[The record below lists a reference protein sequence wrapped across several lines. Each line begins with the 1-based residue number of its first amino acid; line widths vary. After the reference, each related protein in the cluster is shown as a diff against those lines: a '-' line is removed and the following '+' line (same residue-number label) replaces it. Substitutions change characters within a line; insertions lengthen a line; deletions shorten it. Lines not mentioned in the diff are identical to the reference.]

1 VGEREGVVKM
11 ELVEAIK
18 MFWPVLVISL
28 VLAVLALYDLYK
40 RESVRGSKV
49 LWVIIIVLI
58 GTIGPIIYFAVG
70 REK

>member
-1 VGEREGVVKM
+1 M

-40 RESVRGSKV
+40 RENVRGSKA